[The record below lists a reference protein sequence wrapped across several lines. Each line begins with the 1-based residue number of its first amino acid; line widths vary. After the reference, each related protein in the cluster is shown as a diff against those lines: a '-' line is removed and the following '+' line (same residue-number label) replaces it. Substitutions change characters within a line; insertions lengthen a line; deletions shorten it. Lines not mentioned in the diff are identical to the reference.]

1 MLAETDARIDREE
14 WPELWDSLSA
24 EWLAT
29 AVTLYLLVYGNPD
42 GWETTARFE
51 PMLSLHH
58 LRCFLFLTNAWLT
71 CRQNF
76 CAVDVSVA
84 AVVIIIRS
92 SSVTTKG
99 DKFDHNFVA

>member
-58 LRCFLFLTNAWLT
+58 LRCFAFPDERLANLQTKFL
-71 CRQNF
+71 
-76 CAVDVSVA
+76 
-84 AVVIIIRS
+84 RS
-92 SSVTTKG
+92 GRLCGARSDYYQV
-99 DKFDHNFVA
+99 F